1 MDGEDEILIMGY
13 LLMKMK
19 MRNRRNHQQRK
30 QWIRELFLQRKSYGV
45 YMMKELR
52 LKDYC
57 DILFCSFVLHL
68 RWKMSLKIFLEYK
81 CKVHVGADLGL
92 PQHPRWSALR
102 TSLLWDYS
110 FFWKSHCQFHLI
122 YANFKQSNLRKTWLR
137 LPSNQYKNL

>member
-30 QWIRELFLQRKSYGV
+30 QWIRELFLLRKSYGV

-68 RWKMSLKIFLEYK
+68 R
-81 CKVHVGADLGL
+81 
-92 PQHPRWSALR
+92 
-102 TSLLWDYS
+102 
-110 FFWKSHCQFHLI
+110 
-122 YANFKQSNLRKTWLR
+122 
-137 LPSNQYKNL
+137 